1 MERFAKFLAYFFLH
15 RGSLSDKSNFQTIT
29 IIDHRTTG
37 LLLSIYYAVHQL
49 GSKAM
54 AVFSEDEHEI
64 QQYIDRQP
72 HALHLDEA
80 MAIPGTRLR

>member
-1 MERFAKFLAYFFLH
+1 MKCFAKFLAYYNIH
-15 RGSLSDKSNFQTIT
+15 IGSLSDKSRFQTIT

-54 AVFSEDEHEI
+54 AVFSEDEREN
-64 QQYIDRQP
+64 QQYFDRQP
-72 HALHLDEA
+72 HELHFDEV